1 MTKKCIDRP
10 IYKEI
15 EMSTHEN
22 ANVDSYMLNKQFS
35 DYSIRKRLK
44 YSELCLVIF
53 FFPFLILVERE
64 YYDIVVIRYYKY
76 RYFGSLFI

>member
-1 MTKKCIDRP
+1 
-10 IYKEI
+10 
-15 EMSTHEN
+15 MSTHEN

-53 FFPFLILVERE
+53 FFPFLILVKLR
-64 YYDIVVIRYYKY
+64 ILRYC
-76 RYFGSLFI
+76 SDTLL